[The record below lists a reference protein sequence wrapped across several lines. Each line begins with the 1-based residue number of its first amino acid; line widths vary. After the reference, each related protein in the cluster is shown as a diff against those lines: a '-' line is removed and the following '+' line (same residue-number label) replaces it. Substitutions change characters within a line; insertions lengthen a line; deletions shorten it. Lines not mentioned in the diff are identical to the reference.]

1 MHPHLPASPSAGA
14 GELHIEG
21 SPGWFLEYC
30 PVRGAFAVVMGYG
43 MGVAFGIMFA
53 GLSISSPH
61 LEPFSGALPPENA
74 PKVPLW
80 RQLADG
86 VKDLKTRAL
95 SSGKNFA
102 AVGGVYATVECFLE
116 QARGKRDL
124 RGATASGFI
133 TGALLAVRGG
143 PLAMV
148 IGGSGFAA
156 FSAGMELLIPIV
168 FE

>member
-1 MHPHLPASPSAGA
+1 M
-14 GELHIEG
+14 EG
-21 SPGWFLEYC
+21 NPGWFLEYC

-43 MGVAFGIMFA
+43 MGVAFGVMFA
-53 GLSISSPH
+53 GLAFSSPH
-61 LEPFSGALPPENA
+61 LEPFSGVPPPADA
-74 PKVPLW
+74 PPVPMW
-80 RQLADG
+80 RQFVTG
-86 VKDLKTRAL
+86 MKDLKTRAL
-95 SSGKNFA
+95 STGKNFA

-116 QARGKRDL
+116 QARGKRDIK
-124 RGATASGFI
+124 GATASGFA

-143 PLAMV
+143 PLAML